1 MTSWMIVED
10 EPGLYEMLL
19 SMTEIM
25 GVSGLAFA
33 NGEEADEWIAD
44 VESGVFGG
52 ELPELALLDIRLP
65 GSIDG
70 AMVGARLRAC
80 PPLSKMRIFLMT
92 AYKLSPSEEKEVLQ
106 LSGAET
112 ILYKPLPGID
122 RLTEILTGQQKP
134 RRRHRRKLNSRQ
146 RPNTHDDASQQ

>member
-10 EPGLYEMLL
+10 EPELYEILL
-19 SMTEIM
+19 SMTQIM

-33 NGEEADEWIAD
+33 NGEEADEWITD

-65 GSIDG
+65 GRIDG
-70 AMVGARLRAC
+70 PMIGARLRAC

-92 AYKLSPSEEKEVLQ
+92 AYKLSPSQEREALL

-112 ILYKPLPGID
+112 VIYKPLPDID
-122 RLTEILTGQQKP
+122 ELAEILKGQRIPRHP
-134 RRRHRRKLNSRQ
+134 RRRKTNSLL
-146 RPNTHDDASQQ
+146 RPNTRDDTL

>member
-1 MTSWMIVED
+1 MIVED
-10 EPGLYEMLL
+10 EPDLYEMLL
-19 SMTEIM
+19 SMTQIM
-25 GVSGLAFA
+25 GVSGLVFA

-70 AMVGARLRAC
+70 PMVGARLRAC

-92 AYKLSPSEEKEVLQ
+92 AYKLSPSEEKEVLK

-112 ILYKPLPGID
+112 VLYKPLPSID
-122 RLTEILTGQQKP
+122 KLAEILKGQRKP
-134 RRRHRRKLNSRQ
+134 RRWLSRKLDSQ
-146 RPNTHDDASQQ
+146 PRPNAYDDTV